1 MRHHFSGRA
10 RDTWGNV
17 QGGTSVTIYYAD
29 TVTAAPIY
37 TTYSAV
43 TASTTTPQVS
53 ADSTGY
59 FEFYVDDTEI
69 VPTNIFDIVCQSITY
84 ENIDIFKGA
93 WFNPR
98 KHFVL

>member
-1 MRHHFSGRA
+1 MRHLFSGRA
-10 RDTWGNV
+10 RDTYGKI
-17 QGGTSVTIYYAD
+17 QAGIPVTIYFAN
-29 TVTAAPIY
+29 TVSAAPVY

-43 TASTTTPQVS
+43 TASTVAPQVS
-53 ADSTGY
+53 ADAAGY

-69 VPTNIFDIVCQSITY
+69 IPTNIFDIVCQSVTY

-98 KHFVL
+98 KYFVL